1 MILKTNHSLT
11 DSMIVYCIMLKSL
24 AQFNIKP
31 ESMKLNFSVVQRK
44 VPVFRNFISLPV

>member
-1 MILKTNHSLT
+1 MIFKTNHSLT

-24 AQFNIKP
+24 AQFKIKA
-31 ESMKLNFSVVQRK
+31 ESMKMNFSVAQRN